1 MKRNVIK
8 ALVYDSK
15 RFVEESFE
23 IANKG
28 RIKLSYTSDK
38 LNANTVK
45 IAEGYDTIVAF
56 VNDTIDKSVIDA
68 LVKQG
73 KKAIFLRSSGFNN
86 VDLNYVDGKFKVFR
100 VPAYSPEA
108 VAEHAFAL
116 MQTSNRRI
124 HKAYIRTREFNF
136 SLDGLIGNNLNNK
149 TIGIIGTGK
158 IGRVMIDI
166 ANGYKMNVIAY
177 DPYPVPK
184 PTNFSYVS
192 LPELLSR
199 SDIISL
205 HCPLTSDTKY
215 LLNKE
220 TLALT
225 KKGVMIVNT
234 SRGGLIDS
242 RALLDAIKSRHVSS
256 ACLDVYEEE
265 TNIFYEDK
273 SNHILDDEVLRDLI
287 SMPNVIVTSHQGFL
301 THEALENIA
310 NTVISNII
318 SFFDGTPRTE
328 NEVILSGSSKQNERK
343 SK

>member
-15 RFVEESFE
+15 GFVEESFE
-23 IANKG
+23 LANKG
-28 RIKLSYTSDK
+28 RIKFSYTSDK
-38 LNANTVK
+38 LNEFTARR
-45 IAEGYDTIVAF
+45 AENYDTVVAF
-56 VNDTIDKSVIDA
+56 VNDTIDKHVIDT

-86 VDLNYVDGKFKVFR
+86 VDLNYVDGKLKIFR

-116 MQTSNRRI
+116 IQTSNRRI
-124 HKAYIRTREFNF
+124 HKAYIRTRDFNF

-149 TIGIIGTGK
+149 TIGIVGTGK

-166 ANGYKMNVIAY
+166 ANGFKMNVIAY
-177 DPYPVPK
+177 DPYPVPN

-192 LPELLSR
+192 FPELLSR

-205 HCPLTSDTKY
+205 HCPLTNETKY
-215 LLNKE
+215 ILNKD
-220 TLALT
+220 TLMKT

-265 TNIFYEDK
+265 TNIFFEDK

-310 NTVISNII
+310 STVISNIT
-318 SFFDGTPRTE
+318 SFFDGTPRNE
-328 NEVILSGSSKQNERK
+328 NEISFNGVNKK
-343 SK
+343 

>member
-8 ALVYDSK
+8 VLVYDSK
-15 RFVEESFE
+15 PFVSESFE
-23 IANKG
+23 NVKTDK
-28 RIKLSYTSDK
+28 IKFSYTSDK
-38 LNANTVK
+38 LNASTVK
-45 IAEGYDTIVAF
+45 LLKDYDTLVAF
-56 VNDTIDKSVIDA
+56 VNDQIDNKVIDE

-86 VDLNYVDGKFKVFR
+86 VDLNYADGKLKVFR
-100 VPAYSPEA
+100 VPSYSPHA

-116 MQTSNRRI
+116 IQTSNRRI
-124 HKAYIRTREFNF
+124 HKAYMRTREFNF
-136 SLDGLIGNNLNNK
+136 SLDGLIGNDLINK

-166 ANGYKMNVIAY
+166 ANGYKMKVIAY
-177 DPYPVPK
+177 DPFPVPN
-184 PTNFSYVS
+184 PSNFSYVS
-192 LPELLSR
+192 LPELLER

-205 HCPLTSDTKY
+205 HCPLTEETKHI
-215 LLNKE
+215 LNKE
-220 TLALT
+220 TLSKT

-234 SRGGLIDS
+234 SRGALIDS
-242 RALLDAIKSRHVSS
+242 KALLEAIKSRHVSG

-265 TNIFYEDK
+265 TNIFFEDK

-310 NTVISNII
+310 HTVVDNII
-318 SFFDGTPRTE
+318 NFFGGTPRNE
-328 NEVILSGSSKQNERK
+328 NEIHAKM
-343 SK
+343 

>member
-8 ALVYDSK
+8 VLVYDSK
-15 RFVEESFE
+15 PFVSESFE
-23 IANKG
+23 NVKADK
-28 RIKLSYTSDK
+28 IKFSYTSDK
-38 LNANTVK
+38 LNASTVRLLK
-45 IAEGYDTIVAF
+45 DYDTLVAF
-56 VNDTIDKSVIDA
+56 VNDQIDNKVIDE

-86 VDLNYVDGKFKVFR
+86 VDLNYADGKLKVFR
-100 VPAYSPEA
+100 VPSYSPHA

-116 MQTSNRRI
+116 IQTSNRRI
-124 HKAYIRTREFNF
+124 HKAYMRTREFNF
-136 SLDGLIGNNLNNK
+136 SLDGLIGNDLINK

-166 ANGYKMNVIAY
+166 ANGYKMKVIAY
-177 DPYPVPK
+177 DPFPVPN
-184 PTNFSYVS
+184 PSNFSYVS
-192 LPELLSR
+192 LPELLER

-205 HCPLTSDTKY
+205 HCPLTEETKHI
-215 LLNKE
+215 LNKE
-220 TLALT
+220 TLSKT

-234 SRGGLIDS
+234 SRGALIDS
-242 RALLDAIKSRHVSS
+242 KALLEAIKSRHVSG

-265 TNIFYEDK
+265 TNIFFEDK

-310 NTVISNII
+310 HTVVDNII
-318 SFFDGTPRTE
+318 NFFGGTPRNE
-328 NEVILSGSSKQNERK
+328 NEIHATM
-343 SK
+343 